1 MGRHAHPDDE
11 GSGVEK
17 LNREQMIALVE
28 RLIRPDFPE
37 EEDAAAVD
45 ALIRSTGNSHVFNL
59 IFHPAK
65 GKENMSAEA
74 IVDEAL
80 TYRPIEL

>member
-1 MGRHAHPDDE
+1 MGQHAHSDE
-11 GSGVEK
+11 VSGVEK

-28 RLIRPDFPE
+28 RLTRPDFPE
-37 EEDAAAVD
+37 EEDAAAED
-45 ALIRSTGNSHVFNL
+45 ALIRSTSNPHVFNL
-59 IFHPAK
+59 VFRPAK